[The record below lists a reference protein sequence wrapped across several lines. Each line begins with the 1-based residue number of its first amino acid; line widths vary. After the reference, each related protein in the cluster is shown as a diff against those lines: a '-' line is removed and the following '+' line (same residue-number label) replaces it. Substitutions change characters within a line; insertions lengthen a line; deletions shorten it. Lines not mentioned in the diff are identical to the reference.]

1 MVSYPW
7 KDGIEMIWVWFLGM
21 NLLTFALFGIDKQ
34 RAKQKKYRIAEKLL
48 FALSLLGGSVG
59 ALLGMQIFR
68 HKTKRLSF
76 LIGIPLCFLFNA
88 ILLSL
93 LLK

>member
-1 MVSYPW
+1 
-7 KDGIEMIWVWFLGM
+7 MIWGWFLGM

-34 RAKQKKYRIAEKLL
+34 RAKQKKYRIAEKIL